1 MRRGEVSRAR
11 LKIRV
16 FYNDRLVYT
25 TQETCVYYMCVCVC
39 VCVCVC
45 QSIYKCVWFVY
56 TVCTLCVWGGRP
68 FSSVILSAMCIR

>member
-39 VCVCVC
+39 VSVYLQVCVV
-45 QSIYKCVWFVY
+45 CVHCVY
-56 TVCTLCVWGGRP
+56 TVCVGGGG
-68 FSSVILSAMCIR
+68 SSVILSAMCIR

>member
-25 TQETCVYYMCVCVC
+25 TQET
-39 VCVCVC
+39 
-45 QSIYKCVWFVY
+45 SI
-56 TVCTLCVWGGRP
+56 GSD
-68 FSSVILSAMCIR
+68 FSVHFDETFHIQIVHWPRTIKLQERF

>member
-25 TQETCVYYMCVCVC
+25 TQETCVYYVCVC
-39 VCVCVC
+39 VCVSVYLQVCVVCVHCVC
-45 QSIYKCVWFVY
+45 GCVCGQFSDTVWDVY
-56 TVCTLCVWGGRP
+56 
-68 FSSVILSAMCIR
+68 

>member
-39 VCVCVC
+39 VCVSVYLQVCVV
-45 QSIYKCVWFVY
+45 CVHCVY
-56 TVCTLCVWGGRP
+56 TVCVGGEA
-68 FSSVILSAMCIR
+68 VQ

>member
-39 VCVCVC
+39 VCVSVYLQVCVV
-45 QSIYKCVWFVY
+45 CVHCV
-56 TVCTLCVWGGRP
+56 CVWGQ
-68 FSSVILSAMCIR
+68 FSDTVCDVY